1 MTTTQ
6 QNCCW
11 HALTLH
17 SFSYLTCTN
26 CDSNIQ
32 CSFSY
37 TRKHRNKHLETNKSC
52 TMREVPKKFKDL
64 RKVGVRNIV
73 QCSAANVQFAAGFF
87 STDIHFFHTTAMFT
101 GACGP
106 PEKLSLL
113 WCRARTFCAWLRNSL
128 IGGKL
133 NKTLKRPTTL
143 IKAAGRCK
151 LAPFS
156 SIYI

>member
-73 QCSAANVQFAAGFF
+73 QCSAVQQTCNLLRVF
-87 STDIHFFHTTAMFT
+87 FFHRH
-101 GACGP
+101 
-106 PEKLSLL
+106 SLL
-113 WCRARTFCAWLRNSL
+113 PYYRHVCRSVWPAREAKPRFGAVLECSAHQHETCLFERRLPLIPIIGSWLHQ
-128 IGGKL
+128 GVHKEDH
-133 NKTLKRPTTL
+133 
-143 IKAAGRCK
+143 
-151 LAPFS
+151 
-156 SIYI
+156 

>member
-106 PEKLSLL
+106 PEKLSLAL
-113 WCRARTFCAWLRNSL
+113 VPRSYLLL
-128 IGGKL
+128 IGGKP